1 MIGFLDYVYVVS
13 VITIWTLLIYHVILA
28 YFGFKYSLFA
38 EIERENFDSIEMDS
52 LPTVTVLIPAHN
64 EEAVIEKTLLA
75 MGDLEYPVDK
85 LEILCLNDNSTDD
98 TERIAREVAKKVGNH
113 LKVINV
119 PPERGKRGKSA
130 VLNYGLELAKGEV
143 IAVYD
148 ADNTPESKSLLY
160 LVRNL
165 MRGEGKL
172 GAVIGKFRTRNRSRN
187 LLTRFINL
195 ETIFYQW
202 TTQAGRWYLYKLA
215 TLPGT
220 NFVIWKRLL
229 KELNGWDTR
238 ALTEDTELSLRVYL
252 KGFLIKMVPYAVTW
266 EEEPENLK
274 VWFKQRTRWARG
286 NLYVLRK
293 YFLPLMFSGNLRIFF
308 DMFYLF
314 IVYFLFLLSVV
325 ASLFIFVLGL
335 MGLHSLSVE
344 GPFNLL
350 WFMAVI
356 LFVLE
361 LGITLTSEP
370 GEDRAENL
378 LLAVLMYFTYTQL
391 WLGVVA
397 NALWQSV
404 RSFLRREG
412 LSWYKTERAG

>member
-1 MIGFLDYVYVVS
+1 MIGFLDYIYVAS
-13 VITIWTLLIYHVILA
+13 VIIIWILLIYHVILS
-28 YFGFKYSLFA
+28 YFGFRYSLFA
-38 EIERENFDSIEMDS
+38 EREKEKLDS
-52 LPTVTVLIPAHN
+52 LELGDLPTITVLIPAHN
-64 EEAVIEKTLLA
+64 EEAVIRRTLLA
-75 MGDLEYPVDK
+75 MANLEYPIEK

-98 TERIAREVAKKVGNH
+98 TEAIAKETAKKIGNH
-113 LKVINV
+113 IRVINV
-119 PPERGKRGKSA
+119 PPEKGKKGKST
-130 VLNYGLELAKGEV
+130 VLNYGLDLARGEV

-165 MRGEGKL
+165 TDGKGKF
-172 GAVIGKFRTRNRSRN
+172 GAVIGKFRTRNKDRN

-202 TTQAGRWYLYKLA
+202 TTQAGRWCLYKLA

-220 NFVIWKRLL
+220 NFVIWKNLL

-266 EEEPENLK
+266 EEEPESLK

-293 YFLPLMFSGNLRIFF
+293 YLIPLMFSGNLRLFF
-308 DMFYLF
+308 DMLYLF
-314 IVYFLFLLSVV
+314 VVYFLFLISVV
-325 ASLFIFVLGL
+325 ASLVIFLLGL
-335 MGLHSLSVE
+335 IGLWSLNVE

-370 GEDRAENL
+370 GEDRAKNL

-391 WLGVVA
+391 WLGVVI
-397 NALWQSV
+397 NALWQSIK
-404 RSFLRREG
+404 SFLRREG
-412 LSWYKTERAG
+412 FSWYKTERAG